1 MIKSYRGQLDAGG
14 SIRISLAT
22 PDGKMG
28 YRIIKLA
35 TIVDEPAAY
44 DTEATLKIFTDKQD
58 TVTSTIDFSDSSL
71 LGVAYAKTGSSSS
84 EPTPPQTTIFDNTI
98 FNQNIFVTS
107 VEPISSRP
115 NNYLIELEQ
124 VKLDENEAL
133 VAIVKNLR
141 INQ

>member
-1 MIKSYRGQLDAGG
+1 MIKSYRGKLDAGD
-14 SIRISLAT
+14 SIRISLST

-28 YRIIKLA
+28 YRIVKLA

-44 DTEATLKIFTDKQD
+44 ETEATLKIFTDKQG
-58 TVTSTIDFSDSSL
+58 TPSSTIDFSDSTL
-71 LGVAYAKTGSSSS
+71 LGVSYTRTGSGST
-84 EPTPPQTTIFDNTI
+84 EMVDQTTIFDNTI
-98 FNQNIFVTS
+98 FNQNIFVTA
-107 VEPISSRP
+107 VEPINSRP
-115 NNYLIELEQ
+115 NNYYIELEQ

>member
-1 MIKSYRGQLDAGG
+1 MIKSYRGKLDAGD
-14 SIRISLAT
+14 SVRISLAT

-28 YRIIKLA
+28 YRIVKLA

-44 DTEATLKIFTDKQD
+44 DTEATLKIFTDKQG
-58 TVTSTIDFSDSSL
+58 TPSSTIDFSDSTL
-71 LGVAYAKTGSSSS
+71 LGVSYTRTGSGST
-84 EPTPPQTTIFDNTI
+84 EMVDQTTIFDNTI
-98 FNQNIFVTS
+98 FNQNIFVTA
-107 VEPISSRP
+107 VEPINSRP
-115 NNYLIELEQ
+115 NNYYIELEQ

>member
-1 MIKSYRGQLDAGG
+1 MSYRGKLDAGD
-14 SIRISLAT
+14 SVRISLAT

-28 YRIIKLA
+28 YRIVKLA

-44 DTEATLKIFTDKQD
+44 DTEATLKIFTDKQG
-58 TVTSTIDFSDSSL
+58 TPSSTIDFSDSTL
-71 LGVAYAKTGSSSS
+71 LGVSYTRTGSGST
-84 EPTPPQTTIFDNTI
+84 EMVDQTTIFDNTI

-115 NNYLIELEQ
+115 NNYYIELEQ